1 MELNP
6 VLEPIEE
13 IVKSRRRLRP
23 RQILLEVKEQT
34 VEAEPEEI
42 EEEVEEESVAPAP
55 EKVSIG

>member
-1 MELNP
+1 M
-6 VLEPIEE
+6 LEPIEE

-42 EEEVEEESVAPAP
+42 PGEEESIAPAP

>member
-42 EEEVEEESVAPAP
+42 PGEEESVAPAP